1 MKRMSK
7 KLLAALTATIVMT
20 ACGPSSPSP
29 QTQVAQSKQ
38 PQQLRPPDPPKSEVL
53 DFLEKNG
60 AGDMSK
66 SSLPAFR
73 RWFGKRTALAEQV
86 AKLCLPIEQHATVSW
101 GDSTEARTC
110 TAAHETSAL
119 VAALA
124 RRSKAWTFVPPVADK
139 RGW

>member
-1 MKRMSK
+1 MSK
-7 KLLAALTATIVMT
+7 QMLAVITTALVMT

-29 QTQVAQSKQ
+29 QTQVVQSQQ
-38 PQQLRPPDPPKSEVL
+38 PELRPDPPKSAVL

-86 AKLCLPIEQHATVSW
+86 VKMCVPIEEHATVSW
-101 GDSTEARTC
+101 GDSAEATAC
-110 TAAHETSAL
+110 TAAHQTSI
-119 VAALA
+119 AAQRA
-124 RRSKAWTFVPPVADK
+124 KAWTFVPPVADK